1 MFDPAAP
8 DTLPEPHG
16 LLGPCSLDPMPLPRP
31 MLTHRATCGFPS
43 PAEDHMGEDLDLN
56 SLCINNAPATFF
68 VQAESTSMEGFGI
81 QQGDVLVVDR
91 SITAKHGD
99 IAMVL
104 WDGGYMI
111 KKLSISSSAVRLISG
126 SPDHPPILVPP
137 ETELVV
143 WGVVVWSLTRHRR
156 TNRTGN
162 LRFA

>member
-1 MFDPAAP
+1 MFDPAPSP
-8 DTLPEPHG
+8 DLQDPPG
-16 LLGPCSLDPMPLPRP
+16 LLGPCNLAPVPMPLP
-31 MLTHRATCGFPS
+31 MLSHRATCGFPS

-56 SLCINNAPATFF
+56 GLCISNPPATFF
-68 VQAESTSMEGFGI
+68 VQAESNSMEGFGI
-81 QQGDVLVVDR
+81 HQGDILVVDR

-111 KKLSISSSAVRLISG
+111 KKLAISSSAVRLISG

-137 ETELVV
+137 DTELVV
-143 WGVVVWSLTRHRR
+143 WGVVRWSLTKHHRVG
-156 TNRTGN
+156 RTGQ

>member
-1 MFDPAAP
+1 
-8 DTLPEPHG
+8 
-16 LLGPCSLDPMPLPRP
+16 
-31 MLTHRATCGFPS
+31 
-43 PAEDHMGEDLDLN
+43 MGEDLDLN
-56 SLCINNAPATFF
+56 GLCIRNPPATFF
-68 VQAESTSMEGFGI
+68 VQAESSSMEGEGVGI
-81 QQGDVLVVDR
+81 HQGDILVIDR

-111 KKLSISSSAVRLISG
+111 KKLAISGSTVRLISA

-143 WGVVVWSLTRHRR
+143 WGVVTWSLTRHRR